1 MVNAYNMRRDNN
13 VQRACLMFK
22 CVPNGICKRH
32 LPNDEEISNSK
43 SVKKEVES
51 IKDNSGM
58 ESLYDLCSE
67 LIECKNVSLMP
78 NPYN

>member
-43 SVKKEVES
+43 SCNMKK
-51 IKDNSGM
+51 IYKDLEGM